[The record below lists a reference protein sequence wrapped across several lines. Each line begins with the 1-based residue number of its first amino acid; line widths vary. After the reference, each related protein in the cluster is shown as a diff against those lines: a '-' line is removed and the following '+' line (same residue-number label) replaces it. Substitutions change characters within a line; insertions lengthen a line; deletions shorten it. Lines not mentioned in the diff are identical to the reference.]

1 MNKRLG
7 KRIHESEVEGAGVR
21 NRSKREQNEGVNE
34 VEVMSTKNY
43 SGIERVGKQLCLGL
57 GRMA

>member
-1 MNKRLG
+1 M
-7 KRIHESEVEGAGVR
+7 R